1 MKRSG
6 YDSAFAGAVQAAGG
20 SIGVIIPPSIP
31 MIIFG
36 YLTGASIGRLF
47 AAGILP
53 GVLIGVS
60 LVLVSTLISQRQG
73 YGQATEFSWEQVLF
87 ALRRALLALGAP
99 VIILGGILGGIF
111 TATES
116 AAVAVVYALLVGMFV
131 YRQIGFRDL
140 PKLFTEGAVV
150 AAVVMFIIATASIF
164 SWIAAIE
171 SLPQLLA
178 GGLLKLSRD
187 PVVLLLLLN
196 LILLLAGTFVETTA
210 ALILLVPMLAAMQ
223 PLLKIDLVQLGV
235 VIVTNLAIGMLTPPM
250 GICLIVSGAIS
261 GDGIGAL
268 SRRVLP
274 FVLVLILDLLLITFY
289 SPLTMLLGR
298 MVH

>member
-1 MKRSG
+1 
-6 YDSAFAGAVQAAGG
+6 
-20 SIGVIIPPSIP
+20 
-31 MIIFG
+31 
-36 YLTGASIGRLF
+36 
-47 AAGILP
+47 
-53 GVLIGVS
+53 
-60 LVLVSTLISQRQG
+60 
-73 YGQATEFSWEQVLF
+73 
-87 ALRRALLALGAP
+87 
-99 VIILGGILGGIF
+99 
-111 TATES
+111 
-116 AAVAVVYALLVGMFV
+116 
-131 YRQIGFRDL
+131 
-140 PKLFTEGAVV
+140 
-150 AAVVMFIIATASIF
+150 
-164 SWIAAIE
+164 
-171 SLPQLLA
+171 LA

-196 LILLLAGTFVETTA
+196 LILLIAGTFVETTA

-274 FVLVLILDLLLITFY
+274 FVLVLLLDLLLITFY